1 MSKSKK
7 TNLPLYIGIIVGVI
21 IIVCIVVFFLLKP
34 KQPKQP
40 KPIGPKTNAFPNITD
55 VLPENFTLNLDFD
68 PNKRWKEVLKVVY
81 DKNLFSK
88 YIKLL
93 TTWIENNEKTTPSCI
108 VCDSTTL
115 LVLSLLGRNTTDK
128 LPEQTAETKKLYNR
142 LMELL
147 NSKLC
152 DFENDTE
159 CKKAFQWFNFDSSS
173 IFQGN
178 FMTNLNDEFFSNNSN
193 STILEKLAE
202 AKLEDNDKNKKAQII
217 DCKNV
222 VVAGDS
228 ESNDC
233 NNAQNIGTFFKDYIT
248 SKDGSRILTTYNK
261 SLKAMKG
268 ETTAEKENLKKSFVI
283 FTDKTYIEPIQIFYN
298 SKTPGEFG
306 VLKKISL

>member
-34 KQPKQP
+34 KQPKS
-40 KPIGPKTNAFPNITD
+40 IGPKTNAFPNITD

-88 YIKLL
+88 YNKLL

-108 VCDSTTL
+108 VCDTTTL
-115 LVLSLLGRNTTDK
+115 LVLSLLGTNTTNN

-152 DFENDTE
+152 DFENDTP
-159 CKKAFQWFNFDSSS
+159 CKKAFQWFNFNSS
-173 IFQGN
+173 ILKTK
-178 FMTNLNDEFFSNNSN
+178 FMPTLRKDFFDNKLDSK
-193 STILEKLAE
+193 ILETLAK
-202 AKLEDNDKNKKAQII
+202 AKLDDKDDNGKKAQII

-222 VVAGDS
+222 GNS
-228 ESNDC
+228 ESKDC
-233 NNAQNIGTFFKDYIT
+233 DKAQNIKTFFKDYIE
-248 SKDGSRILTTYNK
+248 SKDGSTILTTYNK

-268 ETTAEKENLKKSFVI
+268 ETTNEKENLKKSFVI
-283 FTDKTYIEPIQIFYN
+283 FTDKEYIEPIQIFYN

-306 VLKKISL
+306 VLEKISL